1 MVYRKFTLFSFQ
13 CIKDYCIVAYR
24 VIFFFTLTKQY
35 YNYLIDDLFY
45 NSDEWCWYFVS
56 ASENGQTLVKM
67 WLLILTFV
75 YFNLPYHFFFSINFK
90 VTGTSNVICSSSF
103 HFSIKADR
111 KKKYIFFVSTKVFT
125 SEHYLT
131 AYTYMVTNYESDGK
145 IAKINIKEKWDF
157 FWLGMTRR

>member
-111 KKKYIFFVSTKVFT
+111 KKNIFFSFLRKFLQVNIIWPPILIWLLITNLMARSLRSTLKK
-125 SEHYLT
+125 SE
-131 AYTYMVTNYESDGK
+131 
-145 IAKINIKEKWDF
+145 IF
-157 FWLGMTRR
+157 FD